1 MSHSWLFILYF
12 YTATPI
18 GMIRKLVS
26 YLDDFLS
33 LIYPRLCHACGQ
45 SLYLNEE
52 VLCTRCLYQLPQ
64 THSHLQKGNSVE
76 KVFWGR
82 FQITSACA
90 RYYFRRET
98 KVQHLLHQFK
108 YKKAPEIGTYIGRI
122 YGAEL
127 HKSPLFNSIDV
138 IIPVPLHKSKLLKR
152 GYNQA
157 AVFAHGLSIGMR
169 VPVDEQSLTRIY
181 ASESQTRK
189 TRIRR
194 WENVKT
200 IFAIN
205 NAPQLEGKHIL
216 LVDDVVTTGAT
227 IEACARKLLEIKDI
241 RISVAAIAVAGKA
254 I

>member
-1 MSHSWLFILYF
+1 M
-12 YTATPI
+12 
-18 GMIRKLVS
+18 
-26 YLDDFLS
+26 
-33 LIYPRLCHACGQ
+33 
-45 SLYLNEE
+45 NED

-64 THSHLQKGNSVE
+64 THSHLEKGNSVE
-76 KVFWGR
+76 RVFWGR
-82 FQITSACA
+82 FPVSSACA

-127 HKSPLFNSIDV
+127 RKAPLFQSVDI
-138 IIPVPLHKSKLLKR
+138 IIPVPLHKTKLAKR

-157 AVFAHGLSIGMR
+157 GVFAQGLSLGMR
-169 VPVDEQSLTRIY
+169 VPVDEHSLVRVY

-200 IFAIN
+200 IFQITDTQA
-205 NAPQLEGKHIL
+205 LRGKHIL

-227 IEACARKLLEIKDI
+227 IEACARKLLEIKDVK
-241 RISVAAIAVAGKA
+241 ISVAAIAVAGKS